1 MNKYEF
7 KSAYNKITLSDSFKA
22 DAKARLM
29 EMMDGNGAVSLSDGV
44 EEQHT
49 AGSIRLT
56 EKSGKPWKM
65 IAGIGSAA
73 AVVGLGIWGGIVL
86 TQDSPIIDPADSSEI
101 SQPDESSDPVI
112 DYNEKYSLLPETVS
126 FPAYLDNRTEYNSY
140 VFDVLPFELSI
151 SLPEDWRISIPE
163 GEERTGGFSRVD
175 ITDVYGNDLG
185 DIDFFVYEPQ
195 PDMPYVGIYNQIMLN
210 SMVSWDNEY
219 TPVKQEEGFT
229 SATCFIRSDDPEYSQ
244 MNDCGIL
251 AHSDELGAYVQISID
266 SEIVE
271 PELHTAIAKSVEL
284 SPDLDGIASR
294 VAEDYID
301 RKPLTK
307 TISAFSA
314 QLSDGRLIAVAN
326 GEEQKYSTVLYYLS
340 AGKLYTFEGL
350 IAEDIK
356 LYDSENGALI
366 QLGTGGTVGD
376 SMAYYTD
383 VFYSIGEDN
392 TLTYLGGTERT
403 EINGEIT
410 KCSKLDPNDIN
421 SIIPCTHEEYLAE
434 KIRFMQGYALIS
446 EYSFDNFTAHGGSA
460 ASAAKIIEAAMYA
473 KPDTEPIEGINSE
486 NMSVALDIAE
496 MYLEVFSETE
506 AYLSPNILAE
516 AVQTSDGTVVFVKN
530 DRADPTAKA
539 LFAVKHGKAILLNP
553 YENTFRYNV
562 YDSPEGTIIK
572 TQIIQH
578 ADDVNGMFTVDS
590 EHEDM
595 LNSMES
601 LCIEE
606 YFTLD
611 YEHGLTRIAMF
622 EFIYNSVT
630 LRMDSIFNHVLY
642 ENHSEKEKITE
653 YKYNSMVEE
662 LLEGYTNLN
671 PEVGSAGSASGDF
684 ASTEELTAEALAEVI
699 RHALNDASGTS
710 YEPPSLMISCDDYR
724 TGLSH
729 DTCLWKYEGSTRE
742 VEGQSLDFMYENGFT
757 MYLPVYEGH
766 EITAELENGGTISE
780 VALCNDDGSRT
791 PLDMYEG
798 NIIRFPAEDIG
809 KKLYYAITVSYPQG
823 EVTSYFGAE
832 YCTMD
837 EYEKRFDT
845 DLMIEDDVL
854 RSANKDITSVSI
866 DSTVRRI
873 AEDAF
878 KNCTKL
884 KSVTTLYGNEWI
896 GDRAFRGCTSLSR
909 VIFSDTL
916 TYIGPNAFE
925 GCTALDDVILPAGI
939 TTIHKD
945 SFSGCTSLESLTLP
959 EGLESIDSG
968 AFRNCTSL
976 KKLTLPDSVKSVAQ
990 DSFDGCRGLV
1000 ITYRGK
1006 NYTYELFDT
1015 LGSDIEYWD
1024 RADKNGL
1031 VIENGYLVYAMSWLT
1046 GRVTVPDDITGAETS
1061 FAHCKDIRVTFRG
1074 KTYPN
1079 AASTYKFQLDVA
1091 YWDSADKNGLVIN
1104 PLTNSLTHC
1113 MGWAGREI
1121 YVPEGVTEI
1130 ATGALSYTK
1139 NITKIT
1145 LPSTLTRIEDR
1156 AFAECTALREVV
1168 LPDGLTY
1175 IGSMVFDGTAI
1186 TRLELPDSLTQFYSD
1201 AIPSGNGVTL
1211 TYRGNTYTE
1220 STIKDLCNVVLN
1232 SVPPVLYMSVQGNDW
1247 FPLTQGSYKW
1257 NNGSDVTERTVSPY
1271 KTYKEHLLSGS
1282 SDFDT
1287 AAVDIPDG
1295 AKISRIYSVDEKGT
1309 QEEVLFTT
1317 DGVITI
1323 PYHTEVRAYAIFMEF
1338 PQGTCEYL
1346 FYTSWTVECGTE
1358 TEEDFLN
1365 SLADLPEPPDLYIN
1379 DIKLYRAGYQWNTK
1393 SDGAKTFTT
1402 KDAVACA
1409 EEGLLPLIKTDGY
1422 RLSVDGIEK
1431 HESHTGHISKIYAQD
1446 SEGRISNVE
1455 YSLDTIHLSEVP
1467 AGNIYTLTVE
1477 YTQGIC
1483 TYYFMTDEEIQEQLP
1498 VPPVLTYNGQD
1509 MFTAGYWWNYY
1520 DQSFNA
1526 DAPSALQ
1533 AAESGMIFCV
1543 IPRNKGTLKI
1553 ADLGIPMGGRVTQVT
1568 AYGTGSMGSLNID
1581 ISGGNIAL
1589 INSPNVRV
1597 YSVHI
1602 VYPQGNCTYYF
1613 MTE

>member
-1 MNKYEF
+1 MNKQEF
-7 KSAYNKITLSDSFKA
+7 RSAYNKIALSDSFKA
-22 DAKARLM
+22 DAKAKLM
-29 EMMDGNGAVSLSDGV
+29 EMMDGRDTVSLSDSV

-49 AGSIRLT
+49 SGSVRIAGKKTS
-56 EKSGKPWKM
+56 SWKM

-73 AVVGLGIWGGIVL
+73 AVVGLGIWGGITL
-86 TQDSPIIDPADSSEI
+86 TQGSPIIDPADSSEI
-101 SQPDESSDPVI
+101 SQPDESSDPVN
-112 DYNEKYSLLPETVS
+112 DPTEKYTLLHDAVS
-126 FPAYLDNRTEYNSY
+126 FPAYFDNLTEYNSY

-271 PELHTAIAKSVEL
+271 PELHTAIARSVEL

-294 VAEDYID
+294 VAEDYLS
-301 RKPLTK
+301 RKPLTE
-307 TISAFSA
+307 TISTFSA

-340 AGKLYTFEGL
+340 AGKLYAFDGL
-350 IAEDIK
+350 IAENIK
-356 LYDSENGALI
+356 LYDGENGALI
-366 QLGTGGTVGD
+366 QLSTGGTVGD

-383 VFYSIGEDN
+383 VFYTIGEDN

-410 KCSKLDPNDIN
+410 ECAKLDPNDIN
-421 SIIPCTHEEYLAE
+421 SVIPCTHEEYLSE
-434 KIRFMQGYALIS
+434 KIRFMQGYDMVS
-446 EYSFDNFTAHGGSA
+446 EHSFEHFTAHNGNA

-496 MYLEVFSETE
+496 MYLEVFSENE

-516 AVQTSDGTVVFVKN
+516 AVQTSDGTIVFVKN
-530 DRADPTAKA
+530 NRADPTAKA

-553 YENTFRYNV
+553 YEDTFRYNV

-572 TQIIQH
+572 TQTIRH
-578 ADDVNGMFTVDS
+578 ADDANAMFTVDS
-590 EHEDM
+590 EHENM
-595 LNSMES
+595 LNSMKN

-622 EFIYNSVT
+622 EFIYDSVT

-642 ENHSEKEKITE
+642 ENHSEKEEITE
-653 YKYNSMVEE
+653 ADYNNMIAEI
-662 LLEGYTNLN
+662 LEGYTNLN
-671 PEVGSAGSASGDF
+671 PEVGSAGSAGGDF

-710 YEPPSLMISCDDYR
+710 YEPPSLMISCDAYR
-724 TGLSH
+724 TGLGH
-729 DTCLWKYEGSTRE
+729 DTCLWKYEGTTRE
-742 VEGQSLDFMYENGFT
+742 VEGQSLDFLYENGFT

-766 EITAELENGGTISE
+766 EITAELENGGAISK

-798 NIIRFPAEDIG
+798 NIIRFPAADIG
-809 KKLYYAITVSYPQG
+809 SKLYYAITVSYPQG
-823 EVTSYFGAE
+823 DVTSYFGAE
-832 YCTMD
+832 YCTKD
-837 EYEKRFDT
+837 EYDNRFDT
-845 DLMIEDDVL
+845 DLLIEEDVL
-854 RSANKDITSVSI
+854 RSADKDVTSASI

-878 KNCTKL
+878 RNCTKL

-896 GDRAFRGCTSLSR
+896 GDRAFKGCTALSS
-909 VIFSDTL
+909 VLFSDTL
-916 TYIGPNAFE
+916 TYIGRNAFE
-925 GCTALDDVILPAGI
+925 GCTSLDDVILPAGI
-939 TTIHKD
+939 STIHKD
-945 SFSGCTSLESLTLP
+945 SFSGCMSLESLTLP

-990 DSFDGCRGLV
+990 DSFDGCRDLV

-1006 NYTYELFDT
+1006 SYTYGLFDT

-1031 VIENGYLVYAMSWLT
+1031 VIEDGILMYAMSWLT
-1046 GRVTVPDDITGAETS
+1046 GSITVPNDITGAETS
-1061 FAHCKDIRVTFRG
+1061 FAHCEDIRVTFRG

-1079 AASTYKFQLDVA
+1079 AESTYKFQLDVA
-1091 YWDSADKNGLVIN
+1091 YWDGADKNGLVIN
-1104 PLTNSLTHC
+1104 PLNSLTHC
-1113 MGWAGREI
+1113 MGWAGSEI

-1156 AFAECTALREVV
+1156 AFAECTALCEVV
-1168 LPDGLTY
+1168 LSDGLTY

-1220 STIKDLCNVVLN
+1220 STIKELCNVVLN

-1247 FPLTQGSYKW
+1247 FPLTQGSCKW
-1257 NNGSDVTERTVSPY
+1257 NNGTDVTEITVEPY
-1271 KTYKEHLLSGS
+1271 NAYKEHLLSGS
-1282 SDFDT
+1282 MDFDT
-1287 AAVDIPDG
+1287 AVIDIPEG

-1323 PYHTEVRAYAIFMEF
+1323 PLHPEVRVYAVVMEF
-1338 PQGTCEYL
+1338 PKGTCEYL
-1346 FYTSWTVECGTE
+1346 FYTSWSDLWDCGTQDE
-1358 TEEDFLN
+1358 MIN
-1365 SLADLPEPPDLYIN
+1365 SLAGLPEPPDLYIN
-1379 DIKLYRAGYQWNTK
+1379 DIKLYRARYLWNTN
-1393 SDGAKTFTT
+1393 SDGEKTFTT

-1409 EEGLLPLIKTDGY
+1409 EEGLLPLIKTNGTS
-1422 RLSVDGIEK
+1422 LSVDGIEVYK
-1431 HESHTGHISKIYAQD
+1431 SHMGQISNLYAQD
-1446 SEGRISNVE
+1446 SEGRISNIE
-1455 YSLDTIHLSEVP
+1455 YTLDTIHLSEMP

-1483 TYYFMTDEEIQEQLP
+1483 IYYFMTDEEIQEALP
-1498 VPPVLTYNGQD
+1498 VPPVLSYNRQD

-1533 AAESGMIFCV
+1533 AAENGMISCV
-1543 IPRNKGTLKI
+1543 IPRSKGTLKI
-1553 ADLGIPMGGRVTQVT
+1553 ADLDIPTGGRVTQVT
-1568 AYGTGSMGSLNID
+1568 AYGTGSMGLLNID
-1581 ISGGNIAL
+1581 ISGGTIAL

-1597 YSVHI
+1597 YSVHV